1 MDRVSTSGLYN
12 SVVANL
18 MSQQASQAKLT
29 TELSTGETATDLA
42 GYGASAETLT
52 SLQSVQAT
60 TSSFL
65 TQSNQLSSKLS
76 IQDNALG
83 QLGAA
88 SQAATTAVDQ
98 AMANGDGTTLME
110 SLQSAYSDAATALN
124 TTYNGEY
131 IFAGGQVNT
140 APVTQTA
147 LSALTP
153 PATVAGV
160 FANDNHISTTQIN
173 TNTSIPTGQLA
184 SQLGTP
190 LFNALQA
197 IQTYEQTNGS
207 FSGPLTPAQTS
218 FLQTQLTALT
228 QATTGVTA
236 ATAQNGVV
244 QAQVASNITSLQNQ
258 QNTMQN
264 LVGNLTSANM
274 AQVATN
280 LATAQQSIQAS
291 AQLIETLKNSSL
303 VNILPVS

>member
-12 SVVANL
+12 SVVAN
-18 MSQQASQAKLT
+18 MMAQQSNQSQLT
-29 TELSTGETATDLA
+29 TQLSTGETATDLS

-60 TSSFL
+60 TASFL
-65 TQSNQLSSKLS
+65 TQSNQLTSKLS
-76 IQDNALG
+76 VQDSALG

-110 SLQSAYSDAATALN
+110 SLQSAFSDAATALN

-131 IFAGGQVNT
+131 LFAGGQVNT
-140 APVTQTA
+140 APVSQTSLA
-147 LSALTP
+147 ALTP

-160 FANDNHISTTQIN
+160 FTNDDHINTTQIN

-184 SQLGTP
+184 SQLGMP

-197 IQTYEQTNGS
+197 IQTYQQTNGS

-228 QATTGVTA
+228 AATTGVTA

-244 QAQVASNITSLQNQ
+244 QAQVASNVTSLQDQ
-258 QNTMQN
+258 QTTMQN
-264 LVGNLTSANM
+264 LVGNITNVNM

-280 LATAQQSIQAS
+280 LATAQQAIQAS
-291 AQLIETLKNSSL
+291 AQLIYTLKSSSL